1 MKLHPAKHASIREV
15 KMTGS
20 CVMCFANREELSVR

>member
-1 MKLHPAKHASIREV
+1 MKLHALKHTSIREV

-20 CVMCFANREELSVR
+20 CVMCFANREEHSVR